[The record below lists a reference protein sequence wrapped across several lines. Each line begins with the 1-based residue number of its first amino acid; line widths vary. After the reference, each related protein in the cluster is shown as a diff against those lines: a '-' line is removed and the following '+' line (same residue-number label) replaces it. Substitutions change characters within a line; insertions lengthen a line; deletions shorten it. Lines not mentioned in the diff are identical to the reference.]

1 MALSGPTTFLTQK
14 LEILFLQRTR
24 STVPYCYG
32 TNPLFCLLHAQRV
45 ANAQTPCRGRCEHAR
60 FPLRPPIQER
70 APGMNVGDFGACYI
84 AADGPLSRCYVCE
97 LRGCPCVYGERK
109 KGVGRD
115 RYPSRAIHEVVQAFC
130 PQLPC
135 AWENPV
141 NDRSRS
147 RHPLG
152 FARRRCGS
160 LESRST

>member
-109 KGVGRD
+109 KGVGRGSLPLKGNT
-115 RYPSRAIHEVVQAFC
+115 RSRAGILPTAPPVLGRTPLTTVLDLATRLVLRVDVVEV
-130 PQLPC
+130 
-135 AWENPV
+135 
-141 NDRSRS
+141 
-147 RHPLG
+147 
-152 FARRRCGS
+152 
-160 LESRST
+160 